1 MLQSSLTSRVYK
13 TFKRMPLPVILV
25 VPFVIQI
32 FAAVGLTGWL
42 SLRNGKTAVNQVT
55 TQLRREVTARIQ
67 QHLNTYLE
75 TPHLVN
81 AISVDAIRRFGLWNP
96 DDMSAMRSYL
106 FWQLKQFPSVN
117 YISFGGEKKEY
128 AGAGYKPNDG
138 TLVIEITDQSTNFI
152 NTIISVD
159 KEGNPT
165 QHQEINPNYDP
176 RTRPWYKAAKKAGKS
191 HWNQIYQYYIQTNL
205 GISASQPVYDKKG
218 RFRGVVSTDLFL
230 SEIGEFLQNLTI
242 GKSGKTFI
250 IERTGEIVA
259 SSTSEK
265 PFLKSSDAK
274 EAKRLKAIESSIP
287 LIRST
292 AQYLTEHFGKFTQ
305 INSNQQLDFI
315 ADGERQFVEI
325 MPFKDG
331 RGLDWL
337 IVVVVPE
344 ADFMEQI
351 NANTRT
357 TILLCLGALV
367 LAIVLG
373 IFTSRWITY
382 PIIRLSKASAE
393 IASGRLDQK
402 VEVESINELGL
413 LAKSFNQMAQQL
425 QESFAALEKT
435 NFELEIRVEKRTGEL
450 KEAKVAADAANKAKS
465 EFLANMSH
473 ELRTPLNGIL
483 GYAQILQ
490 RSKNFTEHELHGIS
504 IIQQCGSH
512 LLTLINDILDLSK
525 IEASK
530 LELYPINFHLPA
542 FLQGV
547 VEICCI
553 RAEQK
558 GIGFVYQPSPE
569 LPKGISADEKRLR
582 QVLINLL
589 GNAIKFTE
597 TGKVTFKVD
606 LLEKTQLTP
615 QSSIQ
620 NCQIRFQ
627 VEDTG
632 VGISPQQ
639 LEKIFFPFEQVGDS
653 KRRVE
658 GTGLGLAI
666 SQKIIQMMGSSIQV
680 KSQLGKGT
688 VFWVD
693 LNFPEVAKST
703 METPIVAQGKII
715 GFAGRKRTILMVDDR
730 WENRS
735 VIVNLLE
742 PIGFAMV
749 EAANGQ
755 EGLDKAALFKPDLI
769 ITDLRMPVLDGFEMM
784 HRFRQA
790 TQLKD
795 VAIIVSSAS
804 VFDTDQQKSLD
815 AGADDF
821 LPKPVQA
828 DNLFQKL
835 KKHLGLEWIY
845 EPTNEAQRIRQE
857 NFLSYPKEGQQP
869 PENSLQTAERVP
881 PPAEELDL
889 LFDLAMKGRVKT
901 LLEEIERLEQLE
913 PKFVPF
919 VKEIRQ
925 LAKNFQLKKIREFI
939 QQYRSPS

>member
-1 MLQSSLTSRVYK
+1 
-13 TFKRMPLPVILV
+13 MPLRVILV
-25 VPFVIQI
+25 IPFVIQI
-32 FAAVGLTGWL
+32 FSAVGLTGWL
-42 SLRNGKTAVNQVT
+42 SLRNGKTAVNEVT
-55 TQLRREVTARIQ
+55 TQLRSEVTSRIQ

-75 TPHLVN
+75 TPLLVN

-96 DDMSAMRSYL
+96 DDMSAMRSYF

-128 AGAGYKPNDG
+128 AGAGYKPDDG
-138 TLVIEITDQSTNFI
+138 TPVIEITDKSSNFI
-152 NTIISVD
+152 NTIVSVD
-159 KEGNPT
+159 NEGNPT
-165 QHQEINPNYDP
+165 QDKETNPNYDP
-176 RTRPWYKAAKKAGKS
+176 RIRPWYKAAKKADKPQ
-191 HWNQIYQYYIQTNL
+191 WNQIYQYYIQANL
-205 GISASQPVYDKKG
+205 GISASQPVYDKTG
-218 RFRGVVSTDLFL
+218 TFRGVVSTDLFL
-230 SEIGEFLQNLTI
+230 SKIGDFLQHLKI

-250 IERTGEIVA
+250 VERSGEIVA

-274 EAKRLKAIESSIP
+274 EARRLKAIESSVP
-287 LIRST
+287 LIHST
-292 AQYLTEHFGKFTQ
+292 AQHLTERFGNFTK
-305 INSNQQLDFI
+305 INSNQQLDFML
-315 ADGERQFVEI
+315 AGERQFVQV

-357 TILLCLGALV
+357 TILLCLLALG
-367 LAIVLG
+367 LATVLG
-373 IFTSRWITY
+373 IFTSNWITR
-382 PIIRLSKASAE
+382 PILRLSKASTE
-393 IASGRLDQK
+393 IASGQLAQK
-402 VEVESINELGL
+402 VKVEGIDELGL

-435 NFELEIRVEKRTGEL
+435 NSELEIRVEQRTAQL
-450 KEAKVAADAANKAKS
+450 KEATVAADAANRAKS

-490 RSKNFTEHELHGIS
+490 RSKNLTEHEFHGIG
-504 IIQQCGSH
+504 IIHQCGSH

-530 LELYPINFHLPA
+530 LELYATDFHFPA

-569 LPKGISADEKRLR
+569 LPRGISADEKRLR

-606 LLEKTQLTP
+606 LLEETQLTL

-620 NCQIRFQ
+620 NCKIRFQ
-627 VEDTG
+627 IEDTG
-632 VGISPQQ
+632 VGISPEQ
-639 LEKIFFPFEQVGDS
+639 LEKIFLPFEQVGDS
-653 KRRVE
+653 KHRVE
-658 GTGLGLAI
+658 GSGLGLAI

-680 KSQLGKGT
+680 KSQLGKGS
-688 VFWVD
+688 VFWID
-693 LNFPEVAKST
+693 LNLPEVAKST
-703 METPIVAQGKII
+703 QEATAVAQGKII

-755 EGLDKAALFKPDLI
+755 EGLDKAAECKPDLI
-769 ITDLRMPVLDGFEMM
+769 ITDLRMPVVDGFEMM
-784 HRFRQA
+784 QRLRQS

-795 VAIIVSSAS
+795 VVIIVSSAS
-804 VFDTDQQKSLD
+804 VFDTDQQKSLE

-828 DNLFQKL
+828 DDLLQKL

-845 EPTNEAQRIRQE
+845 EQTDEAQRIGEE
-857 NFLSYPKEGQQP
+857 NLSPHPTLPLGVREGLHP
-869 PENSLQTAERVP
+869 PENSLQTAELVP
-881 PPAEELDL
+881 PPAEELAL

-901 LLEEIERLEQLE
+901 LLEEVERLEQLDD
-913 PKFVPF
+913 KFVPF
-919 VKEIRQ
+919 VKELRQ
-925 LAKNFQLKKIREFI
+925 LAKNFQIKKIRAFI
-939 QQYRSPS
+939 KQYRLLS